1 MKALHGGRPVGTD
14 LGAVTG
20 PGREPGYRESGL
32 SRRPRP
38 RRRFAAADLAA
49 AQRIAETDSRT
60 LDRVMPTVSRLANRG
75 FLGVYVD
82 LVHARQELEGLLGR
96 RGLGRRQAEVVGLIQ
111 VLRRSRPHELILDG
125 RRLQLWMYSP
135 AIAGMSRRGTAAVY
149 RPDLCDGRLDV
160 RIVEAGRL
168 ARSRLVAAVL
178 TGTLGRYRA

>member
-1 MKALHGGRPVGTD
+1 MQPGTSAILVILRKVTPDKFEEALRPYGGTVLRTSLSREQEQELMKALHGGRPVGTD

-20 PGREPGYRESGL
+20 PGREPGYREPGL

-60 LDRVMPTVSRLANRG
+60 LDRVMPTVPRLANRG

-96 RGLGRRQAEVVGLIQ
+96 RGLGRRLAEVVGLIQ

-125 RRLQLWMYSP
+125 RRL
-135 AIAGMSRRGTAAVY
+135 
-149 RPDLCDGRLDV
+149 
-160 RIVEAGRL
+160 
-168 ARSRLVAAVL
+168 
-178 TGTLGRYRA
+178 